1 MQQQTLNLKLYNLF
15 RTKLNLSEPDAQE
28 IVQSIENIFDY
39 RFDKE
44 KDMLS
49 TKNGISLLRQDILK
63 LHADMERRFN
73 NIIMWLVGTG
83 VGIVGLIFTVIKLFI
98 VK

>member
-1 MQQQTLNLKLYNLF
+1 
-15 RTKLNLSEPDAQE
+15 
-28 IVQSIENIFDY
+28 
-39 RFDKE
+39 
-44 KDMLS
+44 MLS

-83 VGIVGLIFTVIKLFI
+83 VSIVGLIFTVIKLFI